1 MSSVVL
7 ITGAATGIGNLTAR
21 ALAAAGHT
29 VYASMRDVRGRNADR
44 AEELLEFGRHEG
56 QDIRVVEL
64 DVQSEASAEAAV
76 ATVIGEAGR
85 LDTVVHNAGHLYV
98 GYVEAFTPEDI
109 HRLLDINMVGIQ
121 RVNRAALP
129 HMRSRRSGT
138 LLYVGSTT
146 SVVVPPFMGPYVASK
161 SAADALAQVT
171 AYEVSQFG
179 IETTIVMPGPF
190 TQGTEHFPNAGRTDD
205 AVRADAYA
213 PLDAMVAR
221 NEAATEALFPPGVD
235 AHPRAVA
242 EEITRVLALPAGTR
256 PFRTVVDFSQA
267 GVEEVNEVLRRAQ
280 EQFVTRLGFGE
291 LLHVRGARPSAAEH
305 DRIVP
310 A

>member
-29 VYASMRDVRGRNADR
+29 VYASMRSVRGRNAGH
-44 AEELLEFGRHEG
+44 AEELLGLGRREG
-56 QDIRVVEL
+56 HDIRVVEL
-64 DVQSEASAEAAV
+64 DVQSDASAEAAV
-76 ATVIGEAGR
+76 ATILEDAGR

-98 GYVEAFTPEDI
+98 GYVEAFTPEDV
-109 HRLLDINMVGIQ
+109 HRLLDVNVVGIQ
-121 RVNRAALP
+121 RVNRAVLP

-146 SVVVPPFMGPYVASK
+146 SVVVPPFLGPYVASK
-161 SAADALAQVT
+161 FAADALAQVT
-171 AYEVSQFG
+171 AYEVGRFG
-179 IETTIVMPGPF
+179 IGTTIVMPGPF
-190 TQGTEHFPNAGRTDD
+190 TQGTEHFPNAGHAGDAARTS
-205 AVRADAYA
+205 AYA
-213 PLDAMVAR
+213 ALDPMVAR
-221 NEAATEALFPPGVD
+221 NEKATEALFPPGVD

-242 EEITRVLALPAGTR
+242 DEIARILALPAGSR

-291 LLHVRGARPSAAEH
+291 LLHVEGTQS
-305 DRIVP
+305 
-310 A
+310 

>member
-7 ITGAATGIGNLTAR
+7 ITGAATGIGNLTTR

-29 VYASMRDVRGRNADR
+29 VYASMRDVHGRNAGR
-44 AEELLEFGRHEG
+44 ARELLDLGRRER

-64 DVQSEASAEAAV
+64 DVQSDASAEAAV
-76 ATVIGEAGR
+76 ATVLREAGR
-85 LDTVVHNAGHLYV
+85 LDTIVHNAGHLYV
-98 GYVEAFTPEDI
+98 GYVEAFTPKDI
-109 HRLLDINMVGIQ
+109 QHLLDINTLGIQ

-129 HMRSRRSGT
+129 HMRARRSGT

-146 SVVVPPFMGPYVASK
+146 SVVVPPFLGPYVASK
-161 SAADALAQVT
+161 FAADALAQVT
-171 AYEVSQFG
+171 AYEVGRFG

-190 TQGTEHFPNAGRTDD
+190 TQGTEHFPNAGRAGD
-205 AVRADAYA
+205 AERSRAYA
-213 PLDAMVAR
+213 ALDPMVAR
-221 NEAATEALFPPGVD
+221 NEEATEALFPPGVD

-242 EEITRVLALPAGTR
+242 DEIARVLALPIGTR

-280 EQFVTRLGFGE
+280 ERFVTRLGFGE
-291 LLHVRGARPSAAEH
+291 LLHVEGPEPLRAT
-305 DRIVP
+305 
-310 A
+310 